1 MTKWDSP
8 ESIEKELIRIMELEN
23 IQHLPDVRMIQKHS
37 TCYNQIQKTYGG
49 LKFFSNR
56 MGIPTKQKYN
66 WQKVKRICKVCGKE
80 FEGVRSSNFCS
91 SKCCNT
97 KERICPVCGKK
108 FVGVRKYCSDDCMM
122 VAARE
127 NGRESSR
134 KRLEKKRFTVYDGI
148 HQSQAFRK
156 EREMRELGLRFAD
169 AQTKETY
176 DDYAEKIDLSAY
188 DGLKTWAERMEVR
201 KAYGEKI

>member
-1 MTKWDSP
+1 MKGNRTKWDSP

-23 IQHLPDVRMIQKHS
+23 IQHLPDLKMLRKHS

-49 LKFFSNR
+49 LKFFSER

-91 SKCCNT
+91 SKCRNT

-108 FVGVRKYCSDDCMM
+108 FVGVRKYCSDECMM

-127 NGRESSR
+127 NGRNSGR
-134 KRLEKKRFTVYDGI
+134 KRLENKKEPTVYDGI

-156 EREMRELGLRFAD
+156 EREMRELGLHFAD

-176 DDYAEKIDLSAY
+176 DDYAEKIDLSVY
-188 DGLKTWAERMEVR
+188 EGLKTWEERMD
-201 KAYGEKI
+201 